1 VFCTIGAVF
10 ITTICSGDFFV
21 WFFLDNVAK
30 GLCRI
35 MRQRTEFGHG
45 EGCSGLSIH
54 LCFIASAF
62 TLQCS
67 GPEYL

>member
-1 VFCTIGAVF
+1 MFCTIGTVF
-10 ITTICSGDFFV
+10 ITTICCGDFFFV
-21 WFFLDNVAK
+21 VDNVAK

-35 MRQRTEFGHG
+35 MRERTEFGHG

-62 TLQCS
+62 TL
-67 GPEYL
+67 